1 MKSTISALALAAG
14 LACSVSGHA
23 AATYSFS
30 APFASG
36 FDLTVANDI
45 TSDVTIAASAMTD
58 CWFLS
63 SSCESATF
71 YMNSEAAGL
80 GPRPDWEA
88 IGVTATNG
96 VTAYYYFAGPAF
108 QTEGLHPSTD
118 GANFAS
124 LDVSAVPEPASLALL
139 CAGLGLVGAVARRRR
154 RS

>member
-14 LACSVSGHA
+14 LAYSVSSHA
-23 AATYSFS
+23 AVTYSFI

-36 FDLTVANDI
+36 FDLTVENDI
-45 TSDVTIAASAMTD
+45 TSDVTIAASDMTD

-71 YMNSEAAGL
+71 YMNAEVAGL
-80 GPRPDWEA
+80 GPRPDWQA
-88 IGVTATNG
+88 IGVTATNHE
-96 VTAYYYFAGPAF
+96 TAYYYFAEPAF
-108 QTEGLHPSTD
+108 QTEGVHASTD
-118 GANFAS
+118 GAKFAS

-139 CAGLGLVGAVARRRR
+139 CAGLGLFGAVARRQR